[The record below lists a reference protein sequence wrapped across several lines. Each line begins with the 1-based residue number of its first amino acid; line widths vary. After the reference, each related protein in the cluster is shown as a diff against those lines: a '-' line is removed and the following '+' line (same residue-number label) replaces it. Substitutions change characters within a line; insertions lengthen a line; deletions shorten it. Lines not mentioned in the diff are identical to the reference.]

1 MKAILKVLDIKKTYP
16 GVEALKGVS
25 VEFYPGE
32 IHAIVGENGAGKS
45 TLVEIISGSLKPT
58 SGQVIFDGK
67 ELKSGVARALDSGIA
82 IVHQERNLVPSF
94 NATENIFLGQEKLSK
109 RKKGRVQ
116 EVEDLMKRSG
126 IYVDTKTPIKYL
138 GEGEKQ
144 LIEILKII
152 HLKPKVMIL
161 DEPTSSIDKKDIERL
176 FDILRKLRK
185 EKVAIIIITHHL
197 EEVFQIADRV
207 TVLRNGRKIATKAI
221 HDVTEQE
228 LISMMIEKNIQNRY
242 PKTNVP
248 SEKELLRV
256 ENIVAPGV
264 KVDNLVLHK
273 GEIVGLAGLVGSGRT
288 EFLEAL
294 YGYRKIVSGQIFL
307 NNERI
312 KISSPH
318 DSIKRGI
325 YLIPEDRNN
334 NALFLRSSLR
344 YNVTIPFLRKFARFL
359 GIVNSKNET
368 TKTIDLLKHVNC
380 DFRRIN
386 EDVKNL
392 SGGNKQKV
400 LLARWMLQSPCIYLL
415 DEPTQGIDVNA
426 KTEFFKILCQTINT
440 VGVGVILVSSD
451 LPELL
456 AMSDRIYVFRY
467 GTVVD
472 SLERNE
478 FSNERVLNSMLL
490 TKVDVR

>member
-1 MKAILKVLDIKKTYP
+1 MKAILKVLDLRKTYP

-25 VEFYPGE
+25 LEFYPGE

-67 ELKSGVARALDSGIA
+67 ELKGGVARALDSGIA

-94 NATENIFLGQEKLSK
+94 NATQNIFLGQERSSK
-109 RKKGRVQ
+109 REKERIQ
-116 EVEDLMKRSG
+116 EVNELMEHSG
-126 IYVDTKTPIKYL
+126 IYVNTKVPIKYL

-161 DEPTSSIDKKDIERL
+161 DEPTSSIDKKDVERL
-176 FDILRKLRK
+176 FDILKTLKK

-197 EEVFQIADRV
+197 EEVFQVADKV

-221 HDVTEQE
+221 DKVTEQE

-242 PKTNVP
+242 PKTNI
-248 SEKELLRV
+248 STEKELLRV
-256 ENIVAPGV
+256 KNIVAPGIR
-264 KVDNLVLHK
+264 VDNLVLHK

-288 EFLEAL
+288 EFLETI
-294 YGYRKIVSGQIFL
+294 YGYRRIISGQIFL
-307 NNERI
+307 NGERVRI
-312 KISSPH
+312 FSPR
-318 DSIKRGI
+318 DSIRRGI
-325 YLIPEDRNN
+325 YLIPEDRNS

-440 VGVGVILVSSD
+440 TGVGVILVSSD

-472 SLERNE
+472 NLERGE

-490 TKVDVR
+490 TKADVR